1 MPKFIGRSKR
11 EGTREGLEGLARP
24 VRLSWSQQRLLPA
37 DSVRVVL
44 DTSDRGGPRRYA
56 KRWWKWY
63 ADADTILNNNAATD
77 CMRQAAKSFDDEVKG
92 RHHFL
97 DTAE

>member
-1 MPKFIGRSKR
+1 MSGKFVGRSKR
-11 EGTREGLEGLARP
+11 TGTLEGLEGLARP

-44 DTSDRGGPRRYA
+44 DTSDRGGPGRYA

-63 ADADTILNNNAATD
+63 ADADTILDNPSATD
-77 CMRQAAKSFDDEVKG
+77 RMIQNTFEKYPEIIKD
-92 RHHFL
+92 L
-97 DTAE
+97 